1 MLNSY
6 QLQEW
11 VSANIED
18 SKMKASVEL
27 VEAII
32 KLHSIASLVEHY
44 AGATEIA
51 HSIRECADRLD
62 KFLEEHH
69 DIQQDKGTEGSGP

>member
-1 MLNSY
+1 
-6 QLQEW
+6 
-11 VSANIED
+11 
-18 SKMKASVEL
+18 MKRDTEL

-32 KLHSIASLVEHY
+32 KLHSIASLVEHGH
-44 AGATEIA
+44 GAPEIA

-69 DIQQDKGTEGSGP
+69 DIQQDKGTEGPGP